1 MFFYH
6 YPIIALE
13 SRLPLY
19 LIGLGVHDCQP
30 LVRRGTEYGF
40 PQIFYCTK
48 GRGTLIYDDI
58 KTEIK
63 AGMGFFIPASY
74 PHEYFPS
81 DSVWDN
87 HWIIPGGYACERMLA
102 ESGFDKPT
110 VFTLDSTIQLDKLFM
125 NMHVALQRDNIY
137 GNLKASGI
145 LYEFMIELNRSVNH
159 LNSFF
164 GTNPALKKCLELI
177 DTGYSEQITME
188 DLCDISGMSKQHI
201 CRLFRNSLNTRPME
215 YIAKRRIQAAK
226 QLLSGSEMTIEEIAG
241 QTGFCS
247 SSYFC
252 KLFKRYEDITPT
264 QFRNI

>member
-74 PHEYFPS
+74 PHEYFPT
-81 DSVWDN
+81 DSIWDN
-87 HWIIPGGYACERMLA
+87 HWIIPGGYACERMLS

-177 DTGYSEQITME
+177 DTGYSGQITME
-188 DLCDISGMSKQHI
+188 DLCDMQTVQEFSQHTSHGIHRQAQDSGRKATFI
-201 CRLFRNSLNTRPME
+201 RFRNDN
-215 YIAKRRIQAAK
+215 RRNRRSNRILLK
-226 QLLSGSEMTIEEIAG
+226 QLFL
-241 QTGFCS
+241 QT
-247 SSYFC
+247 
-252 KLFKRYEDITPT
+252 L
-264 QFRNI
+264 